1 MQRRTTRQLGDERA
15 TSRSTDRCPA
25 CGRAIEGIEATGSGH
40 RFVGCGHSASTLPLP
55 SAGDA
60 PSFAG
65 ITIE

>member
-1 MQRRTTRQLGDERA
+1 MQRRTTRPAGTEVA
-15 TSRSTDRCPA
+15 TTRSTDRCPA
-25 CGRAIEGIEATGSGH
+25 CGRPIEGIEATGSGH

-55 SAGDA
+55 SAGEA